1 MPWISNHKHKVKE
14 KSTKSSRSSSK
25 VVGLKPMDLLQFP
38 TLYTY
43 YKIPTQLF
51 SERLVT
57 KSWQMLGINLICS
70 YSKAHIEMVK
80 KLKFMWFILCKY
92 EVKTL
97 NLPHSCDKIF
107 KSNLTW
113 SSFY

>member
-51 SERLVT
+51 SERLLQYVI
-57 KSWQMLGINLICS
+57 WYNG
-70 YSKAHIEMVK
+70 
-80 KLKFMWFILCKY
+80 Y
-92 EVKTL
+92 EVL
-97 NLPHSCDKIF
+97 ANAR
-107 KSNLTW
+107 
-113 SSFY
+113 Y